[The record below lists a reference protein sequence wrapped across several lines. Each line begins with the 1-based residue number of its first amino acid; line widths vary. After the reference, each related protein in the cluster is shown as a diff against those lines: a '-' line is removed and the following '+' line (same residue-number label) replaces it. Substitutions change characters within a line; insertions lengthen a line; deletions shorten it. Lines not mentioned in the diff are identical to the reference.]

1 MFLVHQ
7 FEVQT
12 YKYDP
17 PGPSTFTVESDLPY
31 VVEYSWY
38 TIEATVSPP
47 EPEATLEMT
56 TTVRSV
62 VGMEISLENPL
73 DHAVVFAINLKGK
86 GLYGPTQFS
95 LEAQQTGIYQLLYSP
110 LLPGTTTGAIG
121 FTNEDVG
128 EFSYILNLHATPA
141 PPIQLEDMVC
151 AVGDVTSQPI
161 TITNPLDTPLPLEV
175 VLTNT
180 RNFRIRD
187 EDIVVKPLSTYTA
200 ILDYIPSSLSEYE
213 RADIQFLNPDV
224 GTWEY
229 KVQGTGKPPS
239 MMKTTIVNAV
249 VGEAASSLFTFRN
262 PFPDA
267 LAVEVT
273 MVQLNQHDDGK
284 TIMERPTGTSGSR
297 AGNSPTSV
305 SRQRIRPPTAPPPV
319 FDILLKKPKLTLEGF
334 GILQVPISFMPH
346 FVSEAGAQIIIKG
359 DKELE
364 WVYPVRGIAE
374 APANPR
380 SFTFVCRARE
390 SCEKKLSLELLAL
403 EKVTI
408 DERFT
413 IEWDIPEPHARVV
426 ERTLTVT
433 PIVDKISSVTTPLE
447 YLVRFDPL
455 KPIRLT
461 VGLIVKKRSG
471 GLWRFD
477 IHLDASD
484 PFVDDVLTIES
495 ALNQTSSVSFKLTN
509 QFRESTPFQAEFTAG
524 SSQAFTVYPVE
535 GMLAPYGTD
544 GTSFT
549 IAFTPTGYGKMCSGQ
564 LVIVTDEMQWTFN
577 VKGTHPEY
585 KIPHGESK
593 VFAHNAS
600 KKLSP
605 PSSTKK
611 KKLFRK

>member
-1 MFLVHQ
+1 
-7 FEVQT
+7 
-12 YKYDP
+12 
-17 PGPSTFTVESDLPY
+17 
-31 VVEYSWY
+31 
-38 TIEATVSPP
+38 
-47 EPEATLEMT
+47 MT

-229 KVQGTGKPPS
+229 KVQGKGKPPS

-380 SFTFVCRARE
+380 SFSFVCRARE

-433 PIVDKISSVTTPLE
+433 PIVDKISS
-447 YLVRFDPL
+447 
-455 KPIRLT
+455 
-461 VGLIVKKRSG
+461 
-471 GLWRFD
+471 
-477 IHLDASD
+477 
-484 PFVDDVLTIES
+484 
-495 ALNQTSSVSFKLTN
+495 
-509 QFRESTPFQAEFTAG
+509 
-524 SSQAFTVYPVE
+524 VYPVE